1 MTKLKYRIT
10 VGVFAALSVL
20 LGFLRVTLTRMY
32 AKSVGVSEYATYDS
46 IKLSDNAMIT
56 TFSWLVVA
64 LIVVG
69 GLIALLAS
77 KNGSDKTEY
86 TDIASVFCSSLCA
99 FMMLTTA
106 LFQFYYYFN
115 GKEYSVLEWA
125 IVCLLVFASAF
136 FWYASSK
143 DVAPRSSKFTL
154 LSILPL
160 VWAGVRVIECFTQI
174 HIKPADAN
182 ELFHLFSL
190 CAMMLFFLEEGKFSL
205 GYGNKKAYVFYGL
218 SAILLTMVYA
228 LPHALLSAFWV
239 INFSMDAIYSCLDLI
254 IVIFIIGRVF
264 NYDILS
270 PSEAKETSV

>member
-10 VGVFAALSVL
+10 IGVFAFLSVL

-46 IKLSDNAMIT
+46 IKLSDNTMIT
-56 TFSWLVVA
+56 VFAWLVVG
-64 LIVVG
+64 LLVVG
-69 GLIALLAS
+69 GLISLIAS
-77 KNGSDKTEY
+77 KNGADKMEY

-106 LFQFYYYFN
+106 FFQFYYYFS

-125 IVCLLVFASAF
+125 ITCLLVFASAF

-143 DVAPRSSKFTL
+143 DVDPRSSKFTL

-160 VWAGVRVIECFTQI
+160 VWAGVRVIEYFTRV
-174 HIKPADAN
+174 HIKPAGAN

-190 CAMMLFFLEEGKFSL
+190 CAIMLFFLEEGKFSL

-218 SAILLTMVYA
+218 SAILLTMVYS
-228 LPHALLSAFWV
+228 LPHAVLAAFWV
-239 INFSMDAIYSCLDLI
+239 INFSMEAIYSCLDII

-264 NYDILS
+264 NYEMLS
-270 PSEAKETSV
+270 SSEAKA